1 MTAQFVEIAGAQ
13 MVLVTREEYDKLAE
27 AAEHYADIVAAVEA
41 QNRRAAGEEYVP
53 DEVVSKLAA
62 GENPLKVW
70 RKYRGVTQEALAE
83 RAGCKKAFISKL
95 ETGRSEG
102 GVKLW
107 RDLARALDVDLDDLI
122 VLGD

>member
-13 MVLVTREEYDKLAE
+13 MVLVTREEYEKLSE

-41 QNRRAAGEEYVP
+41 QKRREGGEEYIP
-53 DEVVSKLAA
+53 AEVVGKLAA

-70 RKYRGVTQEALAE
+70 RKYRGMTQEALAQ
-83 RAGCKKAFISKL
+83 RAGCKKGFISKL
-95 ETGRSEG
+95 ETGRNEG

-107 RDLARALDVDLDDLI
+107 RDLAKALDVDLDDLI
-122 VLGD
+122 IFGD